1 MLPLELPEH
10 MMSHRKLSEAALGT
24 HIAAQGLRHQAAACR
39 QLANVAHTSAGKSS
53 MGALASNFDGEAMRP
68 DPSSERR

>member
-1 MLPLELPEH
+1 MLPLGLPEH
-10 MMSHRKLSEAALGT
+10 MMSHRKLSEGALGT
-24 HIAAQGLRHQAAACR
+24 HIAAQALPHQAAACR

-53 MGALASNFDGEAMRP
+53 MGALASHFDNQAMRF